1 MNGFIK
7 LHRSM
12 LEWEWYTDPITMRVF
27 IHLLLNA
34 SFKESRFMGME
45 VHPGQVIT
53 GRKALAEQLEIS
65 ERQVRTALKRLKS
78 TNEVTIKTTSKFSV
92 VTIEKW
98 GVYQGVE
105 SKNDQVNDQVS
116 DQQVTSKR
124 PASDQQVTTSKEGK
138 EVKEGQ
144 DYLFKRTEPRT
155 RSDLGKLSTEERI
168 ARNKAL
174 SAQILA
180 DIEKGIY

>member
-53 GRKALAEQLEIS
+53 GRKALAEQLNIS
-65 ERQVRTALKRLKS
+65 EQNVRTALNRLKS
-78 TNEVTIKTTSKFSV
+78 TNEITIKSTKHFSV

-98 GVYQGVE
+98 AFYQAVD
-105 SKNDQVNDQVS
+105 NFAN
-116 DQQVTSKR
+116 QQINQQTNQQLTNSQ
-124 PASDQQVTTSKEGK
+124 PTTNQQVTTSKEGK
-138 EVKEGQ
+138 EFKESQ
-144 DYLFKRTEPRT
+144 DYLFKRTEPRI

-180 DIEKGIY
+180 EIEKGIY